1 MQGEHAFM
9 TFTRRFA
16 LALAAGAS
24 ALTLAACS
32 GGDSETDGTV
42 LHRGNGAEP
51 LSLDPHK
58 ASGTWENNIIGDM
71 FIGLFTEDVAGEP
84 IPGMAESWQVS
95 EDGLTWTFV
104 LREAQWSDGESVDAY
119 DFEFAMRR
127 IMDPA
132 TLAQYAS
139 LLYPISNARLV
150 NTGELPPEELG
161 VNALDARTLQ
171 ISLEFPAP
179 YLPGLLTHYTTF
191 PVPQHV
197 VEEHGDAW
205 IQPQNIEV
213 NGPYKLVNWRANDFV
228 LAERNPLFWDNDNVC
243 VDEVFYYPTVDN
255 PAAERRVRNGELDL
269 NVDFAGQNLEFLQ
282 REVPEYVRIHPYLGI
297 VYFSFNTTEAP
308 FDDPRVRNA
317 LGMAID
323 RTFIAEEIL
332 QAGQIP
338 AYSFVPPGV
347 NDYPDTARIDW
358 FETSI
363 EERRVMARA
372 LLEEAGYGPDN
383 PLRFEYTHRTTGDNP
398 RVAPVVQ
405 QDWGLI
411 ADWVDAEIIGIE
423 TQIHYSNL
431 RAGDYQV
438 GDGGWIGDY
447 NDAYNFLFL
456 AETGSIP
463 MNYSRWSSEAY
474 DTLVDQANRTL
485 DAGERGTMLAQAEQ
499 MMLDEMPYIPI
510 VYYVNKAL
518 VNPDVTG
525 WEDNLVHIH
534 RTRYLCTADA
544 EAAAEAAEAIGA
556 AGTDSQG

>member
-1 MQGEHAFM
+1 M

-32 GGDSETDGTV
+32 GGGSESDGVV

-71 FIGLFTEDVAGEP
+71 FIGLFTEDAAGEP
-84 IPGMAESWQVS
+84 IPGMAESWEVS
-95 EDGLTWTFV
+95 EDGLIWTFT
-104 LREAQWSDGESVDAY
+104 LREAQWSDGEPVDAY

-127 IMDPA
+127 ILDPA

-139 LLYPISNARLV
+139 LLYPIENARLV
-150 NTGELPPEELG
+150 NTSELPPEELG

-171 ISLEFPAP
+171 IKLEFPAP

-191 PVPQHV
+191 PVPRHV

-228 LAERNPLFWDNDNVC
+228 LAERNPLFWDNENVC

-269 NVDFAGQNLEFLQ
+269 NVDFAGQNLEFLR
-282 REVPEYVRIHPYLGI
+282 REVPEYVRINPYLGI

-347 NDYPDTARIDW
+347 NDYPDTARIEW
-358 FETSI
+358 FDTPI

-383 PLRFEYTHRTTGDNP
+383 PLQFEYTHRTTGDNP

-405 QDWGLI
+405 QDWELI

-431 RAGDYQV
+431 RAGDYAI

-485 DAGERGTMLAQAEQ
+485 DAEERGRMLAEAEQ
-499 MMLDEMPYIPI
+499 MMLDEMPYVPI

-534 RTRYLCTADA
+534 RTRYLCTVDA
-544 EAAAEAAEAIGA
+544 EAAAAAADA
-556 AGTDSQG
+556 AGASSQG

>member
-1 MQGEHAFM
+1 M

-24 ALTLAACS
+24 AFTLAACGGG
-32 GGDSETDGTV
+32 GGDSADSDIVV

-71 FIGLFTEDVAGEP
+71 FIGLFTEDVEGEP
-84 IPGMAESWQVS
+84 IPGMAESWEVS
-95 EDGLTWTFV
+95 DDGLTWTFT
-104 LREAQWSDGESVDAY
+104 LREAQWSDGEPVTAA
-119 DFEFAMRR
+119 DFEFAFQR
-127 IMDPA
+127 ILDPA
-132 TLAQYAS
+132 TLANYAS
-139 LLYPISNARLV
+139 LLYPIANARAV
-150 NTGELPPEELG
+150 NTGELAPEEVG
-161 VNALDARTLQ
+161 VRAIDERTLE
-171 ISLEFPAP
+171 IELEFPAP

-191 PVPQHV
+191 PVPMHV

-228 LAERNPLFWDNDNVC
+228 LSERNPLFWDNANVC

-282 REVPEYVRIHPYLGI
+282 REIPDYVRIHPYLGI
-297 VYFSFNTTEAP
+297 VYFSFNTTEPP

-347 NDYPDTARIDW
+347 NDYPDTARIEW
-358 FETSI
+358 FETPV
-363 EERRVMARA
+363 EERREMARQ

-383 PLRFEYTHRTTGDNP
+383 PLRFEYAHRTTGDNP
-398 RVAPVVQ
+398 RIAPVVQ
-405 QDWGLI
+405 QDWELI
-411 ADWVDAEIIGIE
+411 ADWVDAEIVGIE

-431 RAGDYQV
+431 RAGDYEL

-463 MNYSRWSSEAY
+463 MNYSRWSNEAY
-474 DTLVDQANRTL
+474 DQLVDQANRTL
-485 DAGERGTMLAQAEQ
+485 DAEERGRMLAEAEQ

-518 VNPDVTG
+518 VNPNVTG

-534 RTRYLCTADA
+534 RTRYICKADAADTADA
-544 EAAAEAAEAIGA
+544 GGDSAEG
-556 AGTDSQG
+556 